1 LSEIQGWVGVKGDLF
16 DSLLVFENYPV
27 SEAVASR
34 QWTLQAENVQV
45 NEKVNY
51 PLTITITEEDRIG
64 IKFSYNAE
72 LLSGYY
78 MEMIG
83 GHFAQVLEELT
94 REGSGR
100 CLRDVRLLTAG
111 ERDWLLRV
119 GGGVREEGASSFDW
133 GKVLSG
139 VMREQGDRAAIGG
152 DGRGMSYGELGRAV
166 SSCRRYLEEL
176 GLEQGSRVVVVG
188 DRSSEVVVWL
198 LSIMSR
204 GLVYVPVDRQVP
216 AERLLGLVGQS
227 DPVLVIAEGEQAAL
241 LSAAGYRVESG
252 EWWRE
257 ASGEEELE
265 ALEMSGEGVA
275 YVIYTSGSTGVPK
288 GVEVTRENLN
298 QFIRGIYAGHVV
310 GGGGCWKMGWVASIG
325 FDISLFQVLMPLV
338 SGGVV
343 EVVERSGLQEGARLR
358 EWISRVDTVDMV
370 PALYREAVGHWA
382 GCGEG
387 VRRVFIGGDRIGEGL
402 LEELRGVF
410 PSAELTVT
418 YGPTEGT
425 IFCTERRYGRRQ
437 AGEELR
443 GSVVGQ
449 PVCGA
454 SVYIVDGSGGLCP
467 VGVPGELWI
476 GGVGVSRGYLNDEER
491 TTEKYIDN
499 PYGEGRVYRTGDR
512 CRWLG
517 DGQIE
522 FVGRVDEQVKV
533 RGYRI
538 EPGEIARTL
547 EGHVEVSRAEVLV
560 QGAGVLAGYYVR
572 RHRVQVWPSISE
584 YLGYNEIAYFAMN
597 QDRQRAES

>member
-1 LSEIQGWVGVKGDLF
+1 
-16 DSLLVFENYPV
+16 
-27 SEAVASR
+27 
-34 QWTLQAENVQV
+34 
-45 NEKVNY
+45 
-51 PLTITITEEDRIG
+51 
-64 IKFSYNAE
+64 
-72 LLSGYY
+72 
-78 MEMIG
+78 
-83 GHFAQVLEELT
+83 
-94 REGSGR
+94 
-100 CLRDVRLLTAG
+100 
-111 ERDWLLRV
+111 
-119 GGGVREEGASSFDW
+119 
-133 GKVLSG
+133 
-139 VMREQGDRAAIGG
+139 
-152 DGRGMSYGELGRAV
+152 
-166 SSCRRYLEEL
+166 
-176 GLEQGSRVVVVG
+176 
-188 DRSSEVVVWL
+188 
-198 LSIMSR
+198 
-204 GLVYVPVDRQVP
+204 
-216 AERLLGLVGQS
+216 
-227 DPVLVIAEGEQAAL
+227 
-241 LSAAGYRVESG
+241 
-252 EWWRE
+252 
-257 ASGEEELE
+257 
-265 ALEMSGEGVA
+265 
-275 YVIYTSGSTGVPK
+275 
-288 GVEVTRENLN
+288 
-298 QFIRGIYAGHVV
+298 
-310 GGGGCWKMGWVASIG
+310 WVASIG

-449 PVCGA
+449 PLGGV

-476 GGVGVSRGYLNDEER
+476 GGAGVSRGYLNDAER
-491 TTEKYIDN
+491 TAEKYIDN

-522 FVGRVDEQVKV
+522 FMGRMDEQVKV

-547 EGHVEVSRAEVLV
+547 EGHVEVSRAEVMV

-584 YLGYNEIAYFAMN
+584 YLGYNEIAYFAMH
-597 QDRQRAES
+597 QDRQRAESYKAAIGRLVKGGVVVDVGTGPEAILAQHCVASGARKVYAIEVLPEVARQARERISRLGLSDRIEVICGDVREVELPEAADYCVCALVGNMGSSDGCIPIMNHARRLLKDSRCMIPHRSRV